1 MMDEKEEE
9 LKIHNPK
16 GFEPSPGYTAS
27 MALSLTQVPIALRYQ
42 QCVMTEFISVAPSII
57 RTWDWPCPC
66 SSSSWIPL
74 CQWHLHLF
82 CKEVR
87 IAHKNGHLGP
97 KHTIDWLSATCS
109 SSKVNVYLGG
119 DQRLK
124 LDKMIKKQTTE
135 ITIMKTAT
143 TMLKKANTTT

>member
-1 MMDEKEEE
+1 MDEKEEE

-42 QCVMTEFISVAPSII
+42 QCVITEFISVAPSII
-57 RTWDWPCPC
+57 RTWDWPCQC

-97 KHTIDWLSATCS
+97 KHTIDWLSATRS
-109 SSKVNVYLGG
+109 SSKVNVYRRRPASQTGQN
-119 DQRLK
+119 DQ
-124 LDKMIKKQTTE
+124 
-135 ITIMKTAT
+135 KTNDWNNYNEDSDYNA
-143 TMLKKANTTT
+143 KES